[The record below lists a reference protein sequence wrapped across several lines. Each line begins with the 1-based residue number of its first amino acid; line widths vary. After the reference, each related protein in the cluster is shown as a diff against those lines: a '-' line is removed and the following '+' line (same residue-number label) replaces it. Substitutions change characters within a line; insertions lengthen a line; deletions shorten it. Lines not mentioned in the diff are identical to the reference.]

1 MHSMQADKTLEK
13 PQRSQKKEPLPF
25 DQRAAYTLGEFA
37 SIFGK
42 HKNWAYRLVWKGKL
56 KVIKPLG
63 EMLVPRS
70 EVDRLTSSP
79 ADYDTVNA

>member
-1 MHSMQADKTLEK
+1 MKTVETLEQAK
-13 PQRSQKKEPLPF
+13 PSQEKESPSL
-25 DQRAAYTLGEFA
+25 DQRAAYSFEEFA
-37 SIFGK
+37 SLFGK
-42 HKNWAYRLVWKGKL
+42 KKNWTYRLVWKGKL

-79 ADYDTVNA
+79 ADYETVNA